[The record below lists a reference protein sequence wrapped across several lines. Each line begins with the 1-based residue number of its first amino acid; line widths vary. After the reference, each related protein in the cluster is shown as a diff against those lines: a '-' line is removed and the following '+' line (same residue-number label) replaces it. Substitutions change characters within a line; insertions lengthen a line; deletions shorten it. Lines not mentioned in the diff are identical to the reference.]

1 MNSGS
6 TWPPVGRNLYP
17 VGTSPRGI
25 STMGIKHRN
34 RIYWPDCAVCQYMKK
49 NPTFRQQV
57 MESRYFDIQGTE
69 DMMTVVHRWG
79 DPFKPPTMYSHLR
92 RHQSKPTREMEVVAL
107 PGTVPVEF
115 MEPEVTS
122 GAPHERALDEII
134 SKGRNMV
141 RSGEIKITAQSL
153 NVAIKTKADIEKAN
167 KDRGLDAMK
176 MFSGA
181 FAGKTENDTNSTPG
195 S

>member
-1 MNSGS
+1 
-6 TWPPVGRNLYP
+6 
-17 VGTSPRGI
+17 
-25 STMGIKHRN
+25 
-34 RIYWPDCAVCQYMKK
+34 
-49 NPTFRQQV
+49 
-57 MESRYFDIQGTE
+57 
-69 DMMTVVHRWG
+69 
-79 DPFKPPTMYSHLR
+79 
-92 RHQSKPTREMEVVAL
+92 MEVVAL

-181 FAGKTENDTNSTPG
+181 FQNTNDTSSTPTG
-195 S
+195 